1 MVEDHPILR
10 IKTLKVLFLREI
22 MEQEVIVW
30 DNGTYTLTEN
40 SENVDNKRRLRR
52 DVSRFY
58 FKRS

>member
-1 MVEDHPILR
+1 
-10 IKTLKVLFLREI
+10 

-40 SENVDNKRRLRR
+40 SENVDNKRRFRR
-52 DVSRFY
+52 DVSRLY